1 MACGLLSEFLSYG
14 RSQSV
19 SPFFDLPRVFFE
31 KKEDVISSKVE
42 NSSSMIVSTYRRNMI
57 SHLAESASNDCS
69 SRSLITTLH
78 LPDNIKLDLFMSA
91 YILDVSKA
99 GRTKE
104 LDLLDSASS
113 DSGAPEEEMS
123 DESR

>member
-1 MACGLLSEFLSYG
+1 MS
-14 RSQSV
+14 
-19 SPFFDLPRVFFE
+19 
-31 KKEDVISSKVE
+31 
-42 NSSSMIVSTYRRNMI
+42 
-57 SHLAESASNDCS
+57 SHLVESDSNDCS

-78 LPDNIKLDLFMSA
+78 LPENIKLDLFMSA

-113 DSGAPEEEMS
+113 DSVVSEEEMS